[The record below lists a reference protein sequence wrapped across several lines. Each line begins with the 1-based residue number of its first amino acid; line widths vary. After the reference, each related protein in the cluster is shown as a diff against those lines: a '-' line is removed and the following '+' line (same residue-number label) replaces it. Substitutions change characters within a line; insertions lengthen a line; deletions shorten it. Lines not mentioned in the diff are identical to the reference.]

1 MYALTKIA
9 RIIWKKGKKPNFC
22 VFIWILNYHFFKIYA
37 IILKIKSNK
46 NKMEKLSTSKLAL
59 KLNVKA
65 KELFQFLQDSEL
77 IINEKNTWH
86 LTQKWKENGGVIIKN
101 FKYWDYIAWESD
113 FNPYEKFKVSIIH
126 YVTSTELA
134 EFFSTSSR
142 KINIIISELWFT
154 QKNIKG
160 WILTEMWKMLWWK
173 EISLKS
179 WQIFVKW
186 PESMKENKLLLQEFQ
201 KNKTET
207 LDIEM
212 HEVSQKTH
220 DIIDEFRNKFPAK
233 YRTKDWHN
241 VRSRGEVIIDN
252 TLYEYGLVHAY
263 ERKLP
268 IDENVYSDFY
278 LPARLGASA
287 VYIEYWGM
295 EDGKYNE
302 RKKLKREIYKKYN
315 LNLIELENH
324 HIDNLDDYLPKLLLD
339 FGIRVD

>member
-1 MYALTKIA
+1 
-9 RIIWKKGKKPNFC
+9 
-22 VFIWILNYHFFKIYA
+22 
-37 IILKIKSNK
+37 
-46 NKMEKLSTSKLAL
+46 MEKLSTSKLAV
-59 KLNVKA
+59 KLNVEA
-65 KELFQFLQDSEL
+65 KELFKFLQDAEL

-86 LTQKWKENGGVIIKN
+86 LTQKWRDNGWVIIKN
-101 FKYWDYIAWESD
+101 SKYWDYIAWESD
-113 FNPYEKFKVSIIH
+113 FNPYEKFNVTPVH

-134 EFFSTSSR
+134 DFFSTSSR

-154 QKNIKG
+154 EKTIK
-160 WILTEMWKMLWWK
+160 WWWLTEMWKILWWK
-173 EISLKS
+173 EVIHASGKVF
-179 WQIFVKW
+179 IKW
-186 PESMKENKLLLQEFQ
+186 PDIIKQNRLLFQEFH
-201 KNKTET
+201 KDLSGAFLNETNDIVEKTN
-207 LDIEM
+207 
-212 HEVSQKTH
+212 

-233 YRTKDWHN
+233 YRTKDGHN
-241 VRSRGEVIIDN
+241 VRSRWEVIIDN
-252 TLYEYGLVHAY
+252 TLYEYWLVHAY

-278 LPARLGASA
+278 LPARLGTSA

-302 RKKLKREIYKKYN
+302 RKKLKKEIYKKYN

>member
-1 MYALTKIA
+1 MD
-9 RIIWKKGKKPNFC
+9 
-22 VFIWILNYHFFKIYA
+22 
-37 IILKIKSNK
+37 
-46 NKMEKLSTSKLAL
+46 KLSTSKLAL
-59 KLNVKA
+59 KLNMDA
-65 KELFQFLQDSEL
+65 KELFKFLQNLEL
-77 IINEKNTWH
+77 IINENNNWH
-86 LTQKWKENGGVIIKN
+86 LTQKWRDNGWVIIKN

-113 FNPYEKFKVSIIH
+113 FNPYEKFKITQKIIIQKEDIVSNTKF
-126 YVTSTELA
+126 YTSTELA

-142 KINIIISELWFT
+142 KINIIISELWFIE
-154 QKNIKG
+154 KNIKG
-160 WILTEMWKMLWWK
+160 WALTQMWKLLWWK
-173 EISLKS
+173 EVAHQSGRV
-179 WQIFVKW
+179 FVKW
-186 PESMKENKLLLQEFQ
+186 PESIKENKLLLHEFHKDIWKILINETQEIAE
-201 KNKTET
+201 KTNN
-207 LDIEM
+207 
-212 HEVSQKTH
+212 
-220 DIIDEFRNKFPAK
+220 IIDEFRNKFPAQ
-233 YRTKDWHN
+233 YRTKDGHN

-252 TLYEYGLVHAY
+252 TLYEYWLVHAY

-302 RKKLKREIYKKYN
+302 RKKVKKEIYKKYN